1 MTDIISILTSN
12 IQGEHFKATMLLAS
26 FLGGVIA
33 SVSPCSL
40 AMLPIIIGYVG
51 GYSKEKPVKTLL
63 QMIFFILGTAVVF
76 TAIGIICAV
85 TGKVFISL
93 FGSYFGLFI
102 GSFLIVMGL
111 KLLDILDFEF
121 PVIIKSIPKNE
132 GGFAFLYPFLIGMI
146 FALAGTPC
154 STPILAGIM
163 AFATV
168 TENILFAVLML
179 FLFAIGQGL
188 ILILAGVFTST
199 IKNMQAFVR
208 VSEFLL
214 KFSGL
219 LLILSGLYIFYKIF
233 SSLL

>member
-1 MTDIISILTSN
+1 
-12 IQGEHFKATMLLAS
+12 
-26 FLGGVIA
+26 
-33 SVSPCSL
+33 
-40 AMLPIIIGYVG
+40 
-51 GYSKEKPVKTLL
+51 
-63 QMIFFILGTAVVF
+63 
-76 TAIGIICAV
+76 
-85 TGKVFISL
+85 
-93 FGSYFGLFI
+93 
-102 GSFLIVMGL
+102 
-111 KLLDILDFEF
+111 
-121 PVIIKSIPKNE
+121 
-132 GGFAFLYPFLIGMI
+132 MI

-188 ILILAGVFTST
+188 IHILAGVFTST